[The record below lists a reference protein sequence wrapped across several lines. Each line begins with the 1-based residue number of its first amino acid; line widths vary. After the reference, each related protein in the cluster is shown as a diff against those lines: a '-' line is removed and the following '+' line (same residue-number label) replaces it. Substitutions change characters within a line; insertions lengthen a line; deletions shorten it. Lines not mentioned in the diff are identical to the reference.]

1 MHCRMVRYSVILALF
16 VSVSVNAA
24 QPQVVVLEPRNN
36 WELNY
41 SSERCRLTRGFG
53 NEADGI
59 DLTFERF
66 EPGVQFRFIVGG
78 KPLRNHL
85 RAKQANVRFG
95 PTEANQELAFQGGT
109 GGGSVPLWIFAG
121 STRIAPQPDSAD
133 DIRFITPEREAAVT
147 HIEIGK
153 PLGKTYRL
161 QTGSLGPAFAALR
174 KCTDDVLAHWGYDVA
189 KHRTMTRRPM
199 PLDGGPGDWVRGRDY
214 PDGALAAGV
223 NGLVEFRLDVDEL
236 GNATACHIQKTVRT
250 VGFADAVCSS
260 IMKRAR
266 FAPAL
271 DADGK
276 PMRSY
281 WRNTVRFEV
290 G

>member
-1 MHCRMVRYSVILALF
+1 MIKYGSILALF
-16 VSVSVNAA
+16 CTAAAHAAESQSVTLPAS
-24 QPQVVVLEPRNN
+24 NN

-41 SSERCRLTRGFG
+41 TSERCRLTRSFG
-53 NEADGI
+53 SGPDQI
-59 DLTFERF
+59 YLTFERY
-66 EPGVQFRFIVGG
+66 EPGVQFRMIVGG
-78 KPLRNHL
+78 RPLRNHL
-85 RAKQANVRFG
+85 RAGKANLQFG
-95 PTEANQELAFQGGT
+95 PTEAEQQLNFQGGT
-109 GGGSVPLWIFAG
+109 GGGSVPLWIFSG
-121 STRIAPQPDSAD
+121 STRIAPQPQSAD
-133 DIRFITPEREAAVT
+133 DIRFITQEREAAVT
-147 HIEIGK
+147 YIEIGK
-153 PLGKTYRL
+153 PLGKAYRL

-199 PLDGGPGDWVRGRDY
+199 PLGGGPGDWVRGGDY
-214 PDGALAAGV
+214 PDGAAAAGV

-260 IMKRAR
+260 IMRRAK